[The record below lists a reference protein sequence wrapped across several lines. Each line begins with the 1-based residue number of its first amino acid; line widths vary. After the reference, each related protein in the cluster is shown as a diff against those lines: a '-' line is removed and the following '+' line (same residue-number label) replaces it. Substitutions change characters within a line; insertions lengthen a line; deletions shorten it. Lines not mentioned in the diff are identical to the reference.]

1 MRKSIAGAIGLQAC
15 LLLAFAGTAAAQD
28 KAPEAFIYATYHVC
42 DITKQER
49 ADEIFEQLQKPIYD
63 AAVADGTITNYGWL
77 VHHTGGK
84 WRRGIYYG
92 ATSVQGLL
100 DAQEKIG
107 DQIDAKNKKLDTEFG
122 QICNSHDDYIWHRIA
137 GNIGTV
143 ARGGAAFSTY
153 SVCDVSREEQ
163 ADEIVKQ
170 VFAPVMDKYVADG
183 KLKSWGWI
191 EHVVGGS
198 IRRTMTISAT
208 DMKTLM
214 ATRAEIV
221 EKAFDS
227 PMGDI
232 FTDICGDHADY
243 MWEIKFANPKHRGLI
258 RCAGG
263 PGIGRAPRPASTSP
277 ARSGTLATDSS
288 PYCSRST

>member
-1 MRKSIAGAIGLQAC
+1 MKKSIAGAIGLQAC
-15 LLLAFAGTAAAQD
+15 LMLSVAGTAAAED
-28 KAPEAFIYATYHVC
+28 KAPEAYTYATYHVC

-49 ADEIFEQLQKPIYD
+49 ADEIFEQFQKPIYD

-84 WRRGIYYG
+84 WRRAIYYG
-92 ATSVQGLL
+92 ASSVQGLL
-100 DAQEKIG
+100 DAQDKIG
-107 DQIDAKNKKLDTEFG
+107 DQMDAKNKKLETEFG

-137 GNIGTV
+137 GNVGTV

-163 ADEIVKQ
+163 ADAIVTQ
-170 VFAPVMDKYVADG
+170 VFTPLMDKYVADG

-198 IRRTMTISAT
+198 VRRAMTISAT
-208 DMKTLM
+208 DMKSLM
-214 ATRAEIV
+214 ETRAEIV

-227 PMGDI
+227 PLGDT

-243 MWEIKFANPKHRGLI
+243 MWEIKFANP
-258 RCAGG
+258 
-263 PGIGRAPRPASTSP
+263 
-277 ARSGTLATDSS
+277 
-288 PYCSRST
+288 